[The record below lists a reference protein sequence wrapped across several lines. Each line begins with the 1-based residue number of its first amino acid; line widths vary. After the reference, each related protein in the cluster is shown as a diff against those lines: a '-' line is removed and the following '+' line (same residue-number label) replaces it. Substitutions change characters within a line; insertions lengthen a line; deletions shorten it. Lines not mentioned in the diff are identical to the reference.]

1 MKQKLSYTRLEN
13 MGNKSRIKT
22 KKYHKF
28 GNGKVVDRSRL
39 FWINAV
45 GTTAALLSSITL
57 VPQVHRLIKTRNIS
71 SLSLYSGFLIMATSL
86 LWITY
91 NLLVGTYH
99 GIFSSTLN
107 LINASIITYMVVTIR
122 YMGAEGV
129 DTPL

>member
-1 MKQKLSYTRLEN
+1 MVKIKHSNSKR
-13 MGNKSRIKT
+13 SRARVTGKN
-22 KKYHKF
+22 HRF
-28 GNGKVVDRSRL
+28 GNGKIVDPKRM
-39 FWINAV
+39 FWINAI

-57 VPQVHRLIKTRNIS
+57 VPQVHRLVTTRNIS
-71 SLSLYSGFLIMATSL
+71 SLSLYSGLLIMVTSM

-122 YMGAEGV
+122 YMEAEGI
-129 DTPL
+129 DMQ